1 MFGFMEHDFGLDW
14 EGTWDDWGLNE
25 RSGVAVETVEAQMSV
40 WEPRDTP
47 GWDPNVATSQL
58 E

>member
-1 MFGFMEHDFGLDW
+1 MEHDFGLDW

-25 RSGVAVETVEAQMSV
+25 RSRVAVETVKAQMSV